1 MQAPVTHILPLT
13 YIRRPRLLP
22 MPGRVLVHPGQKVNA
37 SDVVAEG
44 RTLGQHIL
52 IDIRR
57 ALGNSR
63 ADQADRLIERR
74 EGEHLQRG
82 DVIAQTHGL
91 LARVVRSPVDGEIV
105 AVYHGR
111 VLLEVAGEVTRL
123 QAGFAGKVSEVIPE
137 RGVVLE
143 THGALIQGVWG
154 NDRFDQGTLLLVARS
169 PDEELTAA
177 RLDVSMRGAVAMAGP
192 CADPDVLRMAEEMP
206 LRGLILSSLN
216 PDLLPQASRL
226 QVPLV
231 VVEGFGKIPYDS
243 AAYKVLTTSEKRD
256 ACVKASARNPYS
268 GDCPE
273 IILPLPAEG
282 TEARAVTE
290 FRSGQTV
297 RVLGLPQPAQV
308 GVISQVRPGMTRLL
322 SGLNAPAADVRLENN
337 DLVTVPL
344 ANLDVLE

>member
-22 MPGRVLVHPGQKVNA
+22 VPGRVLVHPGQKVNA
-37 SDVVAEG
+37 SDIVAEG
-44 RTLGQHIL
+44 RALGQHIL

-57 ALGNSR
+57 ALGITR
-63 ADQADRLIERR
+63 ADEADRLIERR
-74 EGEHLQRG
+74 EGEKLQPG
-82 DVIAQTHGL
+82 DVIAQTRGL
-91 LARVVRSPVDGEIV
+91 LARVVRSPVEGEVV

-111 VLLEVAGEVTRL
+111 VLLEVAGALTRL
-123 QAGFAGKVSEVIPE
+123 PAGFAGNVSEVIPE
-137 RGVVLE
+137 RGVILE

-154 NDRFDQGTLLLVARS
+154 NDRFDQGMLLLVARS
-169 PDEELTAA
+169 PEEELTAA
-177 RLDVSMRGAVAMAGP
+177 RLDVSMRGAVIMAGP
-192 CADPDVLRMAEEMP
+192 LADPDVLRMAEEMP
-206 LRGLILSSLN
+206 LRGLILSSMSPELI
-216 PDLLPQASRL
+216 PQASRL

-231 VVEGFGKIPYDS
+231 VVEGFGKLPYDS
-243 AAYKVLTTSEKRD
+243 VAYKVLTTSEKRD

-273 IILPLPAEG
+273 IILPLPAQG
-282 TEARAVTE
+282 TEAAASAE
-290 FRSGQTV
+290 FKNGQVV
-297 RVLGLPQPAQV
+297 RVTGLALPGRV